1 MSRTIALLA
10 ALLVLALT
18 FPVHGSEEAPSTESV
33 LAGLSDPAFAVR
45 RDAVWAAR
53 DRPDP
58 AYLERLL
65 VMAREDPHAN
75 IRAWS
80 LEALTRYEDARVV
93 PTLEAALADDP
104 NPFPK
109 DVALESLGRLRAPDA
124 WETLVSHL
132 APRARGS
139 AVMRGLAALGDPRA
153 FDVVLRL
160 WDAHPDDPYVAP
172 AAPAILAEMD
182 VERATKACLERFA
195 AAPTSSRRALE
206 DVLGERGAEAV
217 REAMVTHLASE
228 EVVVRQSAVR
238 VLGRV
243 GDEQS
248 DALLIAALRTRPED
262 RAVLAGA
269 LAQRVAREATPV
281 LEAVLL
287 EEGSAPET
295 RAAIAGALGNL
306 GDARGVEAL
315 AKALP
320 LEQDALAAV
329 QIAVALGRIGD
340 ARGRDALRDRFDDRR
355 MSRQPATISSV
366 WVFPWNCRVGD
377 AALWA
382 WASIEDGRAPFD
394 HRALSAFP
402 EPPAPQVRE
411 LLARIRRRTH

>member
-1 MSRTIALLA
+1 MSHIVLLPA
-10 ALLVLALT
+10 VLLVLVLSV
-18 FPVHGSEEAPSTESV
+18 PVHGSEEAPSSEAV

-53 DRPDP
+53 VHPDP

-65 VMAREDPHAN
+65 VMARKDSHPN

-80 LEALTRYEDARVV
+80 LETLTRYEDARVL

-109 DVALESLGRLRAPDA
+109 DVALESLGRLRAPGA
-124 WETLVSHL
+124 WETLVAHL

-153 FDVVLRL
+153 FDVVLAL

-172 AAPAILAEMD
+172 AAPGILAGMD
-182 VERATKACLERFA
+182 VERATRVCLERFA
-195 AAPTSSRRALE
+195 AAPTSSRRELE
-206 DVLGERGAEAV
+206 SMLGERGGEAV
-217 REAMVTHLASE
+217 REAMVGHLASE

-243 GDEQS
+243 GDEQT
-248 DALLIAALRTRPED
+248 DALLLAALRTRAED
-262 RAVLAGA
+262 VAVLARA
-269 LAQRVAREATPV
+269 LARRVAREATPV
-281 LEAVLL
+281 LATVLL
-287 EEGSAPET
+287 EKGYSPET
-295 RAAIAGALGNL
+295 RAAIAGALGAL

-315 AKALP
+315 ARALP

-329 QIAVALGRIGD
+329 RMAVALGRIGD
-340 ARGRDALRDRFDDRR
+340 ARGKGALRERFRDPRV
-355 MSRQPATISSV
+355 SRQPATISSV

-382 WASIEDGRAPFD
+382 WATIENGKAPFD
-394 HRALSAFP
+394 HRALSGFP
-402 EPPAPQVRE
+402 EPPAPHVHE
-411 LLARIRRRTH
+411 VLAEMRRRAR